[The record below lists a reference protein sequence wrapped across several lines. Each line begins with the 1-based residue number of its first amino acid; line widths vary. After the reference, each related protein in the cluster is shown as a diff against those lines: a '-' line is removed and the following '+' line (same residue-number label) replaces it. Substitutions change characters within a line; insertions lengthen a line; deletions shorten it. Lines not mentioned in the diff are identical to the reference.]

1 MTEWYEHWFGETY
14 LDLYPHRDDADAERI
29 VALLHGRGWVAA
41 GDLVLDLACGAG
53 RHLAALASRGARVVG
68 FDLSLPLLR
77 AAQRRTHGG
86 LVRGDMR
93 ALSFRSGS
101 FDLVANLFTSFG
113 YFERD
118 DDHRAVL
125 AEVARV
131 LRPGGR
137 FVLDFLNAT
146 AVRRGLVRRDSRQVG
161 GRRVVQERRLSDD
174 GRFVVKTIA
183 LEGEGRHFME
193 RVRLFERADL
203 ERMLLEAG
211 LPVHGVFG
219 DYDGGPHDDD
229 APRILLVAGS
239 A

>member
-1 MTEWYEHWFGETY
+1 VTEWYEHWFGETY

-29 VALLHGRGWVAA
+29 VALLESRGWVRP

-77 AAQRRTHGG
+77 AAQRRAGAG

-93 ALSFRSGS
+93 DVALRSGA
-101 FDLVANLFTSFG
+101 FDVVANLFTSFG

-118 DDHRAVL
+118 ADHRRVL
-125 AEVARV
+125 AEVARI

-193 RVRLFERADL
+193 RVRLFERAEL
-203 ERMLLEAG
+203 ERMLLEVG
-211 LPVHGVFG
+211 MPVQGVFG
-219 DYDGGPHDDD
+219 DYDGAPLGD
-229 APRILLVAGS
+229 ASPRLLLVAGR

>member
-29 VALLHGRGWVAA
+29 VALLSGRGWVAA

-53 RHLAALASRGARVVG
+53 RHLPALASRGARVLG
-68 FDLSLPLLR
+68 FDLSLSLLR
-77 AAQRRTHGG
+77 AAQRRSASG

-93 ALSFRSGS
+93 ALAFRPAA

-137 FVLDFLNAT
+137 FVLDFLNAE

-161 GRRVVQERRLSDD
+161 GRRIVQERRLSDD

-193 RVRLFERADL
+193 RVRLYERADL
-203 ERMLLEAG
+203 ERMLLETG
-211 LPVHGVFG
+211 MPMEGVFG
-219 DYDGGPHDDD
+219 DYDGGPHTGE
-229 APRILLVAGS
+229 APRLLLVARR